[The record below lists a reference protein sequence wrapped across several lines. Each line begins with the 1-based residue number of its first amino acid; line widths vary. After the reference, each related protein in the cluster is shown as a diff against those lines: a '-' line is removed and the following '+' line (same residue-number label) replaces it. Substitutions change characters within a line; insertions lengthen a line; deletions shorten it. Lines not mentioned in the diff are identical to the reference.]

1 MRNCMHLRL
10 PRHHNNGRRALAAC
24 LLLCA
29 ILLLRCTA
37 AAGKDETV
45 FPLDTAAWRVS
56 DAYGWR
62 EDPFTGEETFHNGVD
77 LACAE
82 GTAVQAVQSGVVKVA
97 RRSASY
103 GNCLRILHADGTEL
117 LYAHLQYLYV
127 RTGEVVRAGEVLGT
141 AGQTGRA
148 TGAHLHLE
156 LRRKGTLCDPSAL
169 LGLS

>member
-1 MRNCMHLRL
+1 MRNRMHRR
-10 PRHHNNGRRALAAC
+10 PRRRRRYLAAG

-29 ILLLRCTA
+29 LLLLRCTA
-37 AAGKDETV
+37 AAGKEEAV
-45 FPLDTAAWRVS
+45 FPLAASAWRVS

-62 EDPFTGEETFHNGVD
+62 EDPFTGEETFHNGID

-82 GTAVQAVQSGVVKVA
+82 GTAVRAVQSGVVTAA
-97 RRSASY
+97 RRSTSY

-127 RTGEVVRAGEVLGT
+127 RTGEIVRAGETLGT

-156 LRRKGTLCDPSAL
+156 LRRKGTLCDPGAL